1 MLLLGQLS
9 AGVLAVGISTAD
21 YADPQ
26 PNIQQHWTVALVL
39 GIVWFCFCGCSVL
52 GVLYQ
57 EDVQSIPSTVSL
69 SGCCRARLKSA
80 LSRRSAQC
88 GRATLTPPPSGT

>member
-52 GVLYQ
+52 GDTLGDVLG
-57 EDVQSIPSTVSL
+57 DVV
-69 SGCCRARLKSA
+69 G
-80 LSRRSAQC
+80 
-88 GRATLTPPPSGT
+88 GDLT

>member
-21 YADPQ
+21 YADPR

-57 EDVQSIPSTVSL
+57 EDVQSTLP
-69 SGCCRARLKSA
+69 
-80 LSRRSAQC
+80 RSPFLMA
-88 GRATLTPPPSGT
+88 AVLA